1 MFESIPSFWK
11 LFLEIITALSLF
23 IASIS
28 YLWATSKNNITK
40 ANSDTAKANAEAAQ
54 GYKLELEA
62 VNCRVDRLENEVKTY
77 REENI
82 ALKAENKVL
91 NNTLNLRDPK
101 FVTAMTEGFNA
112 MKETLEFLKSHDVQA
127 KEIQKDT
134 IEIRKDSNKLL
145 ADLDIIKD
153 FCIEAKP
160 LLLKG

>member
-1 MFESIPSFWK
+1 
-11 LFLEIITALSLF
+11 
-23 IASIS
+23 
-28 YLWATSKNNITK
+28 
-40 ANSDTAKANAEAAQ
+40 
-54 GYKLELEA
+54 
-62 VNCRVDRLENEVKTY
+62 
-77 REENI
+77 
-82 ALKAENKVL
+82 
-91 NNTLNLRDPK
+91 
-101 FVTAMTEGFNA
+101 MTEGFNA